1 MNTGVFLNAVN
12 NIDFNNFK
20 IEFIKQNLSEIDKQ
34 NLLVAILENG
44 YNYKNFNFYKLIFDL
59 IIDRRLNL
67 NFIANDIL
75 NTPFLIIIVDYAPCK
90 ELFEYF
96 IDRGAKINFYD
107 TQSDEPETC
116 LDFLQNYIEDTLV
129 DDLSD
134 GFYFKVK
141 SDYGTLSNDKLS
153 IDKENYDQLII
164 QSTLL
169 YKLRNATILRNYII
183 ATGGK
188 MYRELNQKK

>member
-12 NIDFNNFK
+12 NIDYDNFK

-44 YNYKNFNFYKLIFDL
+44 YNNKNFNFYKLIFDL

-75 NTPFLIIIVDYAPCK
+75 NTPFIIIIVDYAPYK
-90 ELFEYF
+90 ELFDYF

-107 TQSDEPETC
+107 TESEEPETC
-116 LDFLQNYIEDTLV
+116 LDFLENYIEDTLV

-134 GFYFKVK
+134 GYYFKVK
-141 SDYGTLSNDKLS
+141 SDYSTLNNNKVC
-153 IDKENYDQLII
+153 INKEDYDQLII

-169 YKLRNATILRNYII
+169 YKLRNSTILRNYIT

-188 MYRELNQKK
+188 MYRELNIKK